1 MEYKSKMFQE
11 IKEIPDSASNL
22 LDKVDSQISQLI
34 SVFIEQQPNFIT
46 TVARGSSD
54 HAATF
59 LKYLFEIQLGLPVA
73 SLAPSTSSIYESKI
87 SLKNAVCFGISQSG
101 ESPDLL
107 SVISGIKNKECITTS
122 FTNNAD
128 SPLAQKSKFVISLHA
143 GREESVAATKTFV
156 NSLIV
161 CLVLVAKISKDE
173 ELLNEIY
180 KLPKIL
186 DKAIGIQWP
195 DLKNELA
202 NCNHMYTLGRGISH
216 AISNE
221 AALKLIETCGIHAS
235 SYSSA
240 EILHGPIEIVE
251 ENFPVLAFISRDAAE
266 QSISS
271 ICENLVEKKARVFGT
286 SNQLS
291 LAKSL
296 DFVKTGHP
304 FTDPVALIAS
314 FYIFIEDLAVSR
326 SRNPDQPRLLQK
338 VTKTI

>member
-1 MEYKSKMFQE
+1 MEYKSKMLQE
-11 IKEIPDSASNL
+11 IKEIPDAASNL
-22 LDKVDSQISQLI
+22 LDKVDSQVSQLI
-34 SVFIEQQPNFIT
+34 NVFIEQQPNFIT

-59 LKYLFEIQLGLPVA
+59 LKYLFEIQLGVPVA
-73 SLAPSTSSIYESKI
+73 SLGPSTSSIYESKI
-87 SLKNAVCFGISQSG
+87 SLKNTVCIGISQSG

-107 SVISGIKNKECITTS
+107 SVISGIKNKECITAS
-122 FTNNAD
+122 FTNNAN
-128 SPLAQKSKFVISLHA
+128 SPLAQKSNFLISLHA
-143 GREESVAATKTFV
+143 GSEKSVAATKTFV

-161 CLVLVAKISKDE
+161 CLVLVAKISKDD

-202 NCNHMYTLGRGISH
+202 NCNQLYTLGRGLSY

-251 ENFPVLAFISRDAAE
+251 ENYPVLAFISRDAAE

-271 ICENLVEKKARVFGT
+271 ICEYLVEKKARVFGT
-286 SNQLS
+286 SNQLT

-296 DFVKTGHP
+296 DFVTTDHP
-304 FTDPVALIAS
+304 FTDPVVLIAS
-314 FYIFIEDLAVSR
+314 FYVFIENLAVSR
-326 SRNPDQPRLLQK
+326 GRNPDQPRLLKK

>member
-1 MEYKSKMFQE
+1 MLQE
-11 IKEIPDSASNL
+11 IKEIPDAASNL
-22 LDKVDSQISQLI
+22 LDKVDSQVSQLI
-34 SVFIEQQPNFIT
+34 NVFIEQQPNFIT

-59 LKYLFEIQLGLPVA
+59 LKYLFEIQLGVPVA
-73 SLAPSTSSIYESKI
+73 SLGPSTSSIYESKI
-87 SLKNAVCFGISQSG
+87 SLKNTVCIGISQSG

-107 SVISGIKNKECITTS
+107 SVISGIKNKECITAS
-122 FTNNAD
+122 FTNNAN
-128 SPLAQKSKFVISLHA
+128 SPLAQKSNFLISLHA
-143 GREESVAATKTFV
+143 GSEKSVAATKTFV

-161 CLVLVAKISKDE
+161 CLVLVAKISKDD

-202 NCNHMYTLGRGISH
+202 NCNQLYTLGRGLSY

-251 ENFPVLAFISRDAAE
+251 ENYPVLAFISRDAAE

-271 ICENLVEKKARVFGT
+271 ICEYLVEKKARVFGT
-286 SNQLS
+286 SNQLT

-296 DFVKTGHP
+296 DFVTTDHP
-304 FTDPVALIAS
+304 FTDPVVLIAS
-314 FYIFIEDLAVSR
+314 FYVFIENLAVSR
-326 SRNPDQPRLLQK
+326 GRNPDQPRLLKK

>member
-1 MEYKSKMFQE
+1 MEYKSKMLQE
-11 IKEIPDSASNL
+11 IEEIPDAASNL
-22 LDKVDSQISQLI
+22 LDKVDSQVNQLI
-34 SVFIEQQPNFIT
+34 NVFIEQQPNFIT

-54 HAATF
+54 HAAKF
-59 LKYLFEIQLGLPVA
+59 LKYLFEIQLGVPVA
-73 SLAPSTSSIYESKI
+73 SLGPSTSSIYESKI
-87 SLKNAVCFGISQSG
+87 SLKNTVCIGISQSG

-107 SVISGIKNKECITTS
+107 SVISGIKNKECITAS
-122 FTNNAD
+122 FTNNAN
-128 SPLAQKSKFVISLHA
+128 SPLAQKSNFLISLHA
-143 GREESVAATKTFV
+143 GSEKSVAATKTFV

-161 CLVLVAKISKDE
+161 CLVLVAKISKDD

-202 NCNHMYTLGRGISH
+202 NCNQLYTLGRGLSY

-251 ENFPVLAFISRDAAE
+251 ENYPVLAFISRDAAE

-271 ICENLVEKKARVFGT
+271 ICEYLVEKKARVFGT
-286 SNQLS
+286 SNQLT

-296 DFVKTGHP
+296 DFVITDHP
-304 FTDPVALIAS
+304 FTDPVVLIAS
-314 FYIFIEDLAVSR
+314 FYVFIENLAVSR
-326 SRNPDQPRLLQK
+326 GGNPDQPRLLKK